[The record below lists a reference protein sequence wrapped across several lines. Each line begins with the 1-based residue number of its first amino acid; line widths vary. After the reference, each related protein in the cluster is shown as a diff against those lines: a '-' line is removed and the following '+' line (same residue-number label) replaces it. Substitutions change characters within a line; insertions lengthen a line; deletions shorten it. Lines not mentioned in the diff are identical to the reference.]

1 MMIVPENM
9 KRLQMV
15 FKRHLRNVV
24 LMLGHRLRRWPN
36 IETTLHLYLVF
47 PGWVSGPKYCIRSL
61 YADCVNIAT
70 EGISLRLFNRHVRT

>member
-15 FKRHLRNVV
+15 IKRHLRNVV
-24 LMLGHRLRRWPN
+24 SMLGHRLRRWPN

-47 PGWVSGPKYCIRSL
+47 PG
-61 YADCVNIAT
+61 
-70 EGISLRLFNRHVRT
+70 